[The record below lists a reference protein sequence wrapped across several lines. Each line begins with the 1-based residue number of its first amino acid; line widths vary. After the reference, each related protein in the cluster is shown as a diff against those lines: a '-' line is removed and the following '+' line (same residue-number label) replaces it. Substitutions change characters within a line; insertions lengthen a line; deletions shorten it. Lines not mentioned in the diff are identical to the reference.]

1 VTDRQDDI
9 YQDYLSTATT
19 QDLTDAIE
27 SSKEKHLKQLTRDLR
42 EALKRPTAVAA
53 QSLGLSVLDILNRH
67 FLTLAERQADHEED

>member
-1 VTDRQDDI
+1 MTDRQDDI